1 MPSQQ
6 HRSRLAIVFTTML
19 TAGCQWNL
27 QAPDTS
33 TTSTINA
40 NSDVPTAASGR
51 MEDRAEHLFK
61 RYRQWHLEQDPI
73 LASQLH
79 EPVENFWPDLSPD
92 AEHKRQQWLT
102 LTAERLNALDLDRLP
117 EATALHVRALNLY
130 IEADQAAIDCQT
142 VIAPFG
148 QHQQWHQ
155 RIATTLKHQ
164 PAQSIQAF
172 HRYLERLQ
180 ASATLL
186 QQWQQQITLANEAGI
201 VPPRST
207 QQQLQAE
214 LTQWLEGFPFSD
226 SASPTYLW
234 MDIQHK
240 INGLKLYPKSQV
252 ILEKRAK
259 SILTNQLLPALRQLK
274 TAVGNSVADTS
285 RPLGTPRQRL
295 KQQCYAETLALQ
307 GATLTRPTDQAN
319 PPVQTTLAQATHL
332 AATQRLQT
340 LEQQLSTLLQLDAGE
355 AFAPQLRTW
364 MATHQPQ
371 AIDTLQ
377 DSQTRLKELNNRLP
391 ELFARLPQTPLV
403 ITKAPQQQ
411 GYYPP
416 VTAIQKPGF
425 YFVASSQETT
435 NALQQ
440 WPSAL
445 YQQTLPG
452 LHLQTA
458 LAMENPQL
466 PRFLSTPGLGWQAA
480 GWPLLGAELAG
491 HIGGYRSQQ
500 EQAGVLISE
509 LNAQL
514 DLILDTAT
522 HALDWPLQDRLDM
535 CLEHSASTSE
545 SCQQRLGH
553 IEANPGHYAATALS
567 LARLRVL
574 KQNAKAQTGNTFLE
588 PVFYSQLLSQG
599 ALPAELYTSW
609 LTQQNF

>member
-33 TTSTINA
+33 TTSIINA
-40 NSDVPTAASGR
+40 NSDVSTAASGR

-130 IEADQAAIDCQT
+130 IEADQAALDCQT

-148 QHQQWHQ
+148 LHQQWHQ
-155 RIATTLKHQ
+155 RIAKTLQEHQ
-164 PAQSIQAF
+164 PVQDIQGF

-180 ASATLL
+180 ASAILL
-186 QQWQQQITLANEAGI
+186 QQWQQQITLTNEAGI
-201 VPPRST
+201 VPPRSI
-207 QQQLQAE
+207 QQQLQAD
-214 LTQWLEGFPFSD
+214 LAQWLEGFPFSD
-226 SASPTYLW
+226 SAHPTPLW
-234 MDIQHK
+234 RDIQQK
-240 INGLKLYPKSQV
+240 IHGLTLYPKSQA
-252 ILEKRAK
+252 ILEKRARA
-259 SILTNQLLPALRQLK
+259 ILTNQLLPALRQLK
-274 TAVGNSVADTS
+274 TAVGNSGADTS
-285 RPLGTPRQRL
+285 KPLDTSRQRL

-371 AIDTLQ
+371 ATEALQ

-391 ELFARLPQTPLV
+391 ELFARLPKTPLV
-403 ITKAPQQQ
+403 ITQAPQQQ

-425 YFVASSQETT
+425 YYVASS
-435 NALQQ
+435 NAMDSLQQ

-535 CLEHSASTSE
+535 CLEHSALTSE

-567 LARLRVL
+567 LARLREL
-574 KQNAKAQTGNTFLE
+574 EQNAKAQTGNTFLE